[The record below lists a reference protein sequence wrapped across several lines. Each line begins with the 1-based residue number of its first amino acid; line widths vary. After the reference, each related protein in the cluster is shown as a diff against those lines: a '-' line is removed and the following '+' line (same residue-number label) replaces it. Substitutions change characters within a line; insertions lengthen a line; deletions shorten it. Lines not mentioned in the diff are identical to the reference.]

1 MTCEREGCTSRD
13 DGPLGPRPR
22 RAVLALADLGLQDT
36 EIARYYRVSPAL
48 VHRLRVGR
56 DTGPIGQ
63 AGQAARTKPRP
74 PASGPFRQ
82 MTM

>member
-1 MTCEREGCTSRD
+1 MTCERKDCTSKD

-22 RAVLALADLGLQDT
+22 RAVLALADLGLQDA

-56 DTGPIGQ
+56 ESGPVQQ
-63 AGQAARTKPRP
+63 AGRIKPRP
-74 PASGPFRQ
+74 PASGPYRQ
-82 MTM
+82 MPL